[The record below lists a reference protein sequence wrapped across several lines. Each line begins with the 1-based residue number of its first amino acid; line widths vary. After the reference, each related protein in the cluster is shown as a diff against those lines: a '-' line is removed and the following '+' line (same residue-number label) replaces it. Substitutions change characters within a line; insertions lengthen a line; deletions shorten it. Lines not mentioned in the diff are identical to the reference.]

1 MATYVDYDWWIG
13 LSDAE
18 RAMYEAQ
25 AQSAGGIVPIH
36 KELALEPK
44 PAPPAPAPPAPAPAP
59 APHGPAVPPGYGEE
73 WGPGITSYLPPPEQ
87 GTAPWMEEMYGPWAG
102 YATRRGLFGRR
113 AYNPAEQYR
122 AAQFDPLSRLYEIQQ
137 GLSATYPGMKS
148 GTPYLS
154 EWSSQYENPWA
165 MYSHARNLLGATR
178 GLTPEE
184 LGGAGLFYPGQGEQG
199 RNLADL
205 LRLALRQQYGRYGA
219 EGIAGRLPQM
229 RERWMQQY
237 PTAEGQVGSSF
248 LNYLRSTFGF

>member
-1 MATYVDYDWWIG
+1 MG
-13 LSDAE
+13 
-18 RAMYEAQ
+18 
-25 AQSAGGIVPIH
+25 
-36 KELALEPK
+36 
-44 PAPPAPAPPAPAPAP
+44 
-59 APHGPAVPPGYGEE
+59 
-73 WGPGITSYLPPPEQ
+73 
-87 GTAPWMEEMYGPWAG
+87 EMYGPWAG
-102 YATRRGLFGRR
+102 YATARGLFGRR

-122 AAQFDPLSRLYEIQQ
+122 AAQFEPLSRLYEIQQ
-137 GLSATYPGMKS
+137 GLGQTQPGMQP

-165 MYSHARNLLGATR
+165 MYSHAQNLLGATR

-219 EGIAGRLPQM
+219 EGIAGRLPEM

-237 PTAEGQVGSSF
+237 PTAEGQAGSSF